1 MTTTARLRID
11 RIVDPGGRRI
21 VGRTFSE
28 ARVRRSVSRILE
40 SNVLCSI
47 STVTK
52 GNQAHINTAYFCYS
66 GNLDVYFLSDPH
78 SFHGRNLST
87 NASAAMAIFD
97 PSQTWGRPDRGIQ
110 LYGTCKEARG
120 RTATKAGRLYG
131 ERFSVYQKWMA
142 GRNEE
147 EKRLAAQ
154 LRTYRFYRFV
164 ARKVKILDE
173 REFGGGVFVIA
184 FVRRARES
192 K

>member
-131 ERFSVYQKWMA
+131 ERFSLYQKWMA
-142 GRNEE
+142 GQSEE
-147 EKRLAAQ
+147 EKRLAAT
-154 LRTYRFYRFV
+154 LRTYRFYCFV

-173 REFGGGVFVIA
+173 REFGGGVFVVA
-184 FVRRARES
+184 FVIRPGGS